1 MRKAFDSKK
10 GPLSDNAVP
19 ESEREALAHFL
30 PLRSDPNI
38 SLLVENALLSS
49 FLEVYKP

>member
-1 MRKAFDSKK
+1 VLENMVARD
-10 GPLSDNAVP
+10 GI
-19 ESEREALAHFL
+19 E
-30 PLRSDPNI
+30 DPNI